1 MTTPKIHLSATFW
14 RLGSE
19 VWIEAECG
27 MCMVPPDSP
36 TLAEIPPS
44 ALHANPQLDRWVA
57 ELRSGAAGPRL
68 AVSFDESAQTAT
80 IGGIAANYHGV
91 RLVLSMWEGHPVH
104 WHVRGE
110 TARALWK
117 GKAIAQVRLEDG
129 VAAEVARV
137 MEVDGRLWAAT
148 ASMCMCVESERAE
161 ILRRGA
167 DAVQR
172 TGKMIAQARALFAAP
187 PGPRHEPKPDG
198 DGVWV
203 GPARLQAM
211 YHGSIEGRF
220 PGCAWHATGPVDPVK
235 AVRGGKLVAV
245 VMPAPLSV
253 KGGAS

>member
-1 MTTPKIHLSATFW
+1 MSATKIHLNATFW

-27 MCMVPPDSP
+27 MCMIPPDSP

-44 ALHANPQLDRWVA
+44 ALHADPQLDRWVA

-68 AVSFDESAQTAT
+68 AVSFNDAAQTAT
-80 IGGIAANYHGV
+80 IGGIDVNYHGV
-91 RLVLSMWEGHPVH
+91 RMILSMWEGHPLH

-117 GKAIAQVRLEDG
+117 GKAVAEVRLGGG
-129 VAAEVARV
+129 VAAEAARV
-137 MEVDGRLWAAT
+137 IEVDGRLWATT
-148 ASMCMCVESERAE
+148 AHICLCVEGERAE
-161 ILRRGA
+161 ILRGGV
-167 DAVQR
+167 DSVQR
-172 TGKMIAQARALFAAP
+172 TGNIIAQARALFVAP
-187 PGPRHEPKPDG
+187 LGPRYEPKVDG
-198 DGVWV
+198 DGVWI

-211 YHGSIEGRF
+211 YHGIIESRF
-220 PGCAWHATGPVDPVK
+220 HGCAWHATGPVDPVK
-235 AVRGGKLVAV
+235 AVRDGNLVAI